1 MAIDNESNDSSAAS
15 GQGGEAESKQR
26 TMESLQAEMNRK
38 TEKLMNENQ
47 KLAQRMEE
55 LMGMLTPKQS
65 AAAAPQEDDLETLVY
80 KDPKAYAAKV
90 KAEAA
95 REAQRAVSESL
106 NQQQQSNAILA
117 QLTNEYPELS
127 DSNSELTQ
135 KAVEAYK
142 AMSAAER
149 SSPIAYKTAVRDAA
163 ADLGILPKNKR
174 RQSSDDF
181 TMSGQSSGEGR
192 RGAPSKEQQA
202 IDNKTAE
209 FAKLLGLDPSDKKV
223 AERLKQRNQRKN
235 WSRWE

>member
-1 MAIDNESNDSSAAS
+1 MSNENESNDSSAAS
-15 GQGGEAESKQR
+15 GQGSEAESKQR

-47 KLAQRMEE
+47 RLAQRMEE
-55 LMGMLTPKQS
+55 LMNMLTPKQAS
-65 AAAAPQEDDLETLVY
+65 SPTQDDDLESLVY

-95 REAQRAVSESL
+95 REAQRAVSETL

-127 DSNSELTQ
+127 DSQSELTQ

-149 SSPIAYKTAVRDAA
+149 SSPMAYKTAVRDAA
-163 ADLGILPKNKR
+163 ADLGILPKAR
-174 RQSSDDF
+174 RKSSSSDDF
-181 TMSGQSSGEGR
+181 TMSGQSQGEGR
-192 RGAPSKEQQA
+192 RGPSSKEQQA
-202 IDNKTAE
+202 IDNKT
-209 FAKLLGLDPSDKKV
+209 

>member
-1 MAIDNESNDSSAAS
+1 MSIDNEQ
-15 GQGGEAESKQR
+15 QGSMPPGADNSEAESKQR

-55 LMGMLTPKQS
+55 LMSMLTPKQS
-65 AAAAPQEDDLETLVY
+65 SQPAQEDDLETLVY
-80 KDPKAYAAKV
+80 KDPKAYAAKI

-95 REAQRAVSESL
+95 REAQRAVSESI
-106 NQQQQSNAILA
+106 NQQQQSNAILS

-127 DSNSELTQ
+127 DSQSELTQ

-163 ADLGILPKNKR
+163 AELGILPKNKR
-174 RQSSDDF
+174 KSGSDDF
-181 TMSGQSSGEGR
+181 TMSGQSSSEGR
-192 RGAPSKEQQA
+192 RQASSKEQQA

>member
-1 MAIDNESNDSSAAS
+1 MSIDNEQ
-15 GQGGEAESKQR
+15 QGSMPPGADNSEAESKQR

-55 LMGMLTPKQS
+55 LMGMLAPKQS

-90 KAEAA
+90 RAEAA
-95 REAQRAVSESL
+95 KEAQRAVSESL

-174 RQSSDDF
+174 KQSSDDF